1 MEQPLMP
8 RESGQYVVERS
19 RDVFV
24 DEEGVKKVAEM
35 LYTLRDSEAFSPSTW
50 KLMNHLAPSCDT
62 DDAINWVFV
71 TDTMNFSFWPD
82 REDQQCEVNHRGT
95 TYRGYMSL
103 CAAVTRAMDEGV
115 PITNPAYFSQMSEAD
130 LAHVLR
136 SDNDTPM
143 PMLKERHQA
152 LTEAG
157 RVLMKHGGS
166 FRCFISHGENDAE
179 KMVRY
184 IVDSIPSYRDEATF
198 QGKRI
203 CFYKRAQILVADFWG
218 IMEARGEGNI
228 RNLDYL
234 TMFADYRVPQALVY
248 LGALRYSDALMEAL
262 KKGMSG
268 LCCTYHSRHLHSGS
282 IMASTLISVP
292 TTASRFALLQVD
304 SDSDTDSD
312 TGKAKSP
319 RETGKSTRAGKSA
332 GAKNNQN
339 TDKKKDKKKR
349 KKEQQQSETNELR
362 NLAFK
367 KLPQKSSAPPST
379 LTLQGLANDL
389 FNSSDR
395 TSAPQESW
403 QEWKQRDERLT
414 SELYEAD
421 LEKALMLSKLE
432 FEQQKKDAVSA
443 ETASPKAKGGGKKEK
458 KKNQQG
464 KDKRITVSLKDFQ
477 QDGNMDPP
485 NKRPEREEPK
495 SGNTTAH
502 EKRFFNQLEDDVNR
516 IVQRDKRREQYSCS
530 AGQEVNTSSE
540 QEQVRDKDVRTEQL
554 KFELEKKDQEIEKLK
569 KTISQWEKR
578 YKEVKARNAQLLKM
592 LQQGEMKDKAEIL
605 QQVEEL
611 LNIKEE
617 LTKQVTLLHTSLEQE
632 RSKVKGLQSEQ
643 PKHQT
648 NRKGKKGSDG
658 DL

>member
-1 MEQPLMP
+1 
-8 RESGQYVVERS
+8 
-19 RDVFV
+19 
-24 DEEGVKKVAEM
+24 
-35 LYTLRDSEAFSPSTW
+35 
-50 KLMNHLAPSCDT
+50 
-62 DDAINWVFV
+62 
-71 TDTMNFSFWPD
+71 
-82 REDQQCEVNHRGT
+82 
-95 TYRGYMSL
+95 
-103 CAAVTRAMDEGV
+103 
-115 PITNPAYFSQMSEAD
+115 
-130 LAHVLR
+130 
-136 SDNDTPM
+136 
-143 PMLKERHQA
+143 
-152 LTEAG
+152 
-157 RVLMKHGGS
+157 
-166 FRCFISHGENDAE
+166 
-179 KMVRY
+179 
-184 IVDSIPSYRDEATF
+184 
-198 QGKRI
+198 
-203 CFYKRAQILVADFWG
+203 
-218 IMEARGEGNI
+218 
-228 RNLDYL
+228 
-234 TMFADYRVPQALVY
+234 
-248 LGALRYSDALMEAL
+248 
-262 KKGMSG
+262 
-268 LCCTYHSRHLHSGS
+268 
-282 IMASTLISVP
+282 MASTLISVP

-304 SDSDTDSD
+304 SDSDSDSD
-312 TGKAKSP
+312 TGKAKSS
-319 RETGKSTRAGKSA
+319 RETGKSSRSGKSA
-332 GAKNNQN
+332 GAKSNQS
-339 TDKKKDKKKR
+339 TDKKKDKKKK

-379 LTLQGLANDL
+379 LTLHGLASEL
-389 FNSSDR
+389 LNSADR

-432 FEQQKKDAVSA
+432 FEEQKKDTVSA

-477 QDGNMDPP
+477 QEVNMDPP

-495 SGNTTAH
+495 PANTAAH

-516 IVQRDKRREQYSCS
+516 IVQRDKRREQFSCS

-540 QEQVRDKDVRTEQL
+540 QEQDVRTEQL

-569 KTISQWEKR
+569 KTISQWEER
-578 YKEVKARNAQLLKM
+578 YKEVKARNGQLLKM

-617 LTKQVTLLHTSLEQE
+617 LTKQVTLLHASLEQE

-648 NRKGKKGSDG
+648 NRKGKKAPEG